1 VEAQVTDEQAEQQAT
16 HIVVKD
22 TALLA
27 EGTATNSDIIYCY
40 SRMHAEVIAH
50 QQLACGWNNVSII
63 QLR

>member
-1 VEAQVTDEQAEQQAT
+1 MTDEQAEQQAT

-40 SRMHAEVIAH
+40 SKMHAEVIAH
-50 QQLACGWNNVSII
+50 QQLACGWTNLAII
-63 QLR
+63 QIR

>member
-1 VEAQVTDEQAEQQAT
+1 MSEEQAT
-16 HIVVKD
+16 HIVVRD
-22 TALLA
+22 TLLLS

-50 QQLACGWNNVSII
+50 QQLACGWHAVAIV